1 MPLPNFSPATTVSTA
16 NARHD
21 KIELKIDLGSIQ
33 LGEYE
38 GREPADYQ
46 GFKDAVWLHFSAPPK
61 GAGTNHGYHSEIFDR
76 GTKAK
81 RFLNVL
87 TKAKKGGRPSALFS
101 GSLRFTW
108 NASTMSVRLHFDG
121 YLNATRYVRHQGSS
135 PIPAAQSRFMDETAK
150 RASLFQFDPN
160 ADGKTQD
167 EFSLDGKDNWIPDVA
182 RANSF
187 AASWSDRRREYLE
200 AVHSLLHKEVQ
211 RVCELIRFSGNPV
224 SWNPPTGWEIETFG
238 GELSLQR
245 VETYWEF
252 KHASP
257 VQMVKQL
264 EADLRAYCSSEVV
277 RREFRGREDMD
288 GRLQFTREKNCILLD
303 AEVAPGIHLVIY
315 AKTNQRIRFE
325 VRHYL
330 PDLTN
335 RRGLAQECSSI
346 KEAGERIANTSEDA
360 ANVVNRFLSFL
371 RSRVD
376 FVPVSNS
383 PLDFLFQ
390 CARCAEKPIYG
401 DSVVRMILS
410 TGTVTRL
417 PALKKTIKAMERAN
431 ILERVENEQAHSSES
446 FVVTPRYRDAVEV
459 LSRLNAENPITGIVR
474 RRRLRSEPITPT
486 TSRD

>member
-1 MPLPNFSPATTVSTA
+1 MGAYHGRQTA
-16 NARHD
+16 
-21 KIELKIDLGSIQ
+21 E
-33 LGEYE
+33 
-38 GREPADYQ
+38 YQ
-46 GFKDAVWLHFSAPPK
+46 GFKDAVWLHFSGPPEE
-61 GAGTNHGYHSEIFDR
+61 ASTHQGYHSEVFGRGNPRTKRKLKVLSSRRHNALFGGWLIFIW
-76 GTKAK
+76 KASSMSVDL
-81 RFLNVL
+81 RFEGNLNV
-87 TKAKKGGRPSALFS
+87 
-101 GSLRFTW
+101 
-108 NASTMSVRLHFDG
+108 
-121 YLNATRYVRHQGSS
+121 TRYVRHQGAS
-135 PIPAAQSRFMDETAK
+135 PIPADQSRFTDAAAM
-150 RASLFQFDPN
+150 RASLFRQNPN
-160 ADGKTQD
+160 ADGSAQD
-167 EFSLDGKDNWIPDVA
+167 EFSMDGSDNWIPDVA

-187 AASWSDRRREYLE
+187 ASSWGDRRREYLE
-200 AVHSLLHKEVQ
+200 AVHSILQTEIQ
-211 RVCELIRFSGNPV
+211 RVCELINFSGNPV
-224 SWNPPTGWEIETFG
+224 SWNPATGWELETFG

-257 VQMVKQL
+257 LQMVKQL

-277 RREFRGREDMD
+277 RREFRGREDKD
-288 GRLQFTREKNCILLD
+288 GRLQLTREKNCILLD

-330 PDLTN
+330 PDN
-335 RRGLAQECSSI
+335 ASRRGLAQVCSGVD
-346 KEAGERIANTSEDA
+346 EAGERIESISEDA

-371 RSRVD
+371 QSRVD

-390 CARCAEKPIYG
+390 CAKCAEKPIYG

-459 LSRLNAENPITGIVR
+459 LSRLNTENPITGIVR
-474 RRRLRSEPITPT
+474 RRRLRSEPT
-486 TSRD
+486 TSRE